1 MTHNNQLKVGLDDGG
16 VGEDARQGQNVW
28 GDAVSSVRSSNKW
41 TKIMREED
49 GAMAVGC
56 RHSTKGHN
64 NQPTS
69 ASSMEMTSVKA
80 RDRGGRFTFIWGDEL
95 SGKNKQ
101 K

>member
-1 MTHNNQLKVGLDDGG
+1 
-16 VGEDARQGQNVW
+16 
-28 GDAVSSVRSSNKW
+28 
-41 TKIMREED
+41 MREED

-64 NQPTS
+64 NQPNIGVING
-69 ASSMEMTSVKA
+69 AMKV
-80 RDRGGRFTFIWGDEL
+80 RDRGGVFGGRFTFVWGDEL